1 MKDQYGVCLFL
12 LFLFSP
18 ATPETILSLLDFFLF
33 A

>member
-18 ATPETILSLLDFFLF
+18 ATPETILSFLDFCLF